1 MYTIGPPPLY
11 FGSRPYWNT
20 AVVASPSGFTDP
32 EKPAPV
38 ALTVGVPVTT
48 GDGAAV
54 IAAESFTVELP
65 RLVPTD
71 VIVTAIGYE
80 PPAP

>member
-1 MYTIGPPPLY
+1 M
-11 FGSRPYWNT
+11 
-20 AVVASPSGFTDP
+20 
-32 EKPAPV
+32 
-38 ALTVGVPVTT
+38 T

-54 IAAESFTVELP
+54 IVAESFTVELP

-71 VIVTAIGYE
+71 VIVTAIGYD